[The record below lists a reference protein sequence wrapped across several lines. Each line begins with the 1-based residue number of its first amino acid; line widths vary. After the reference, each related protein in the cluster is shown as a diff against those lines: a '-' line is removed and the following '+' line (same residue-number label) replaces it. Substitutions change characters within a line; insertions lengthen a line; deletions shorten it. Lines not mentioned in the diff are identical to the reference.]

1 MTWMGAV
8 RIVLMF
14 LMCLVTDAPGPVT
27 SFVFEHLEDGE
38 EIQVSRRPGA
48 RPRHLATGVTP
59 RPGESAVLA
68 QSRPPTAWRPAAAP
82 VARDHVRKVPSP
94 VPEPA
99 ASSEDH

>member
-1 MTWMGAV
+1 MSAL

-27 SFVFEHLEDGE
+27 TFVFEHVEDGE
-38 EIQVSRRPGA
+38 EIQLSRRHAP
-48 RPRHLATGVTP
+48 RPRHLLARAAP

-68 QSRPPTAWRPAAAP
+68 QSRPALRPRPSARPAADEHA
-82 VARDHVRKVPSP
+82 RKVPSP
-94 VPEPA
+94 APEPA